1 MKPVIIESGNARV
14 IFNEMNDRFS
24 LCVTAG
30 NGGTTVILDCAQI
43 LAVATAMKI
52 AALRKAAG
60 TLD

>member
-14 IFNEMNDRFS
+14 IFNELADGFS
-24 LCVTAG
+24 ICVTAG
-30 NGGTTVILDCAQI
+30 NGGTTVILDCAKA
-43 LAVATAMKI
+43 LAVGTAIKV